1 MSVVVT
7 FEAKATVVETLP
19 NNTGSAS
26 DSKRVITH
34 DQYDEA
40 KTLNSGSTPPATQVA
55 EFLLTLSS
63 GAATID
69 LRALVGTNGGAVD
82 LNGLKIQIVRVKNLG
97 ANPMVIKA
105 GASNGHTG
113 VIGGTTGETI
123 PTGGIYMKYSND
135 QGDDVDATHKTWDV
149 TGTGS
154 QTAEVTIVA
163 G

>member
-7 FEAKATVVETLP
+7 YNDQIKTVETLP

-26 DSKRVITH
+26 AANRVVTH

-40 KTLNSGSTPPATQVA
+40 VTLNSGTTPPVTQIA
-55 EFLLTLSS
+55 AFLLTLS
-63 GAATID
+63 GGTVNID
-69 LRALVGTNGGAVD
+69 LTALVGTNGATLDGT
-82 LNGLKIQIVRVKNLG
+82 GLKIQIIRIKNLG
-97 ANPMVIKA
+97 ANPMVIKS

-113 VIGGTTGETI
+113 VIGATTGETI
-123 PTGGIYMKYSND
+123 PVGGHMKKFTGD
-135 QGDDVDATHKTWDV
+135 QGDDIDATHKILTV

-154 QTAEVTIVA
+154 QTAEVTIVL